1 MNAIPKFSI
10 IVPIYKAE
18 NCIEKCIE
26 GILAQTI
33 TDFELLL
40 VNDGSPD
47 RSGEI
52 CDEFARQDNR
62 IKVFHKE
69 NGGPSSARNV
79 GLDNAIGEFICFVD
93 ADDNVD
99 CCFLE
104 NFGKCESD
112 ITIQGLYIKDYNEQ
126 QERYIPIYESVF
138 NDTNV
143 KSLIDILHDAKNTGY
158 IYTRIYRRQI
168 IEDNNLRL
176 NEKYR
181 LREDEEFIWRYMCLC
196 KTFTTIDKGSYHYEM
211 PNFSSKYSNVDLD
224 SDFECT
230 ISIIQ
235 NCSLLLGEHSH
246 PHVVNNINRLA
257 AIALNSYKRGDFDYC
272 KTNRYISSFKQY
284 YKIVKN
290 SNLLNTKSKIV
301 YNLMGIHT
309 SKWFHEMLSL
319 ILRRL

>member
-1 MNAIPKFSI
+1 MNTIPRFSI

-18 NCIEKCIE
+18 NNIKKCIE

-33 TDFELLL
+33 ADFELIL

-52 CDEFARQDNR
+52 CEEFARKDNR

-93 ADDNVD
+93 VDDTVD

-112 ITIQGLYIKDYNEQ
+112 ITIQGLYIKGYNEQ
-126 QERYIPIYESVF
+126 KERYRPIYESVF
-138 NDTNV
+138 SFADIKT
-143 KSLIDILHDAKNTGY
+143 LINILHEAENTGY

-168 IEDNNLRL
+168 IEDNKLRL
-176 NEKYR
+176 NEEYR

-196 KTFTTIDKGSYHYEM
+196 KTFSTIDKGSYHYEM
-211 PNFSSKYSNVDLD
+211 PNFSSKYSNIDLD

-235 NCSLLLGEHSH
+235 NCTLLLGEYCH

-257 AIALNSYKRGDFDYC
+257 AIVLNSYRRDDFDYS
-272 KTNRYISSFKQY
+272 KTNKYITAFRQY
-284 YKIVKN
+284 YKIVNKCKTI
-290 SNLLNTKSKIV
+290 NTKSKII
-301 YNLMGIHT
+301 YNLIGSHT
-309 SKWFHEMLSL
+309 PKQFHRVLNIVLSKL
-319 ILRRL
+319 